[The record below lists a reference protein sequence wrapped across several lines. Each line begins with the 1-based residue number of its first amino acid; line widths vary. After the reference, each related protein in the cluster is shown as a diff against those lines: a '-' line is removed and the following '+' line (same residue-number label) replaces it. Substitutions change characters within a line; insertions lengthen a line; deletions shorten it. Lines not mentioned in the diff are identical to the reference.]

1 MPTERLPPQ
10 GAATA
15 TNTAQE
21 VVETHQPRA
30 HNLSLKITRTLCM
43 QPTVNSQH
51 MHTCIMHTNGKPPPP
66 PSKHRRHNQL
76 RRANG
81 WLLAELCCIE
91 TLIVSN
97 LVTYCHVLGMSVC
110 VYVHICIWV
119 GVVVGVGVGVG
130 EPDLKES
137 VLEKITASCT
147 RSVKQSRQG

>member
-1 MPTERLPPQ
+1 
-10 GAATA
+10 
-15 TNTAQE
+15 
-21 VVETHQPRA
+21 
-30 HNLSLKITRTLCM
+30 M

-51 MHTCIMHTNGKPPPP
+51 MHTCIMHTNGEPPPP

-119 GVVVGVGVGVG
+119 GVGVGVG